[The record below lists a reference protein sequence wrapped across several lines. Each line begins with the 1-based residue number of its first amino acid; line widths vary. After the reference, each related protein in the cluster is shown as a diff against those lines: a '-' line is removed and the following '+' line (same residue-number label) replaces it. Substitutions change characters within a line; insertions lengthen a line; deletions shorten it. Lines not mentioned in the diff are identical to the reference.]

1 MGAGASALGADD
13 PGRNA
18 TNPTGNLNLTR
29 LRKSLLIRA
38 YNVRNQGIAS
48 QRLIASVMYILYT
61 LFVYVESSNLNKLVN
76 NFHYIIHPKFH

>member
-13 PGRNA
+13 PGRNV

-38 YNVRNQGIAS
+38 YNVRNQGIIF
-48 QRLIASVMYILYT
+48 QRLMLYILYT
-61 LFVYVESSNLNKLVN
+61 S
-76 NFHYIIHPKFH
+76 YIYICGKSYS

>member
-38 YNVRNQGIAS
+38 YNVRNQGIDS
-48 QRLIASVMYILYT
+48 CFVHSKYLVYGIAIT
-61 LFVYVESSNLNKLVN
+61 
-76 NFHYIIHPKFH
+76 IG

>member
-38 YNVRNQGIAS
+38 YNVRNQGIDS
-48 QRLIASVMYILYT
+48 CCTFYIPRI
-61 LFVYVESSNLNKLVN
+61 FIYVESHIHDHNNLVN
-76 NFHYIIHPKFH
+76 E